1 MEILTL
7 EDGTDTVPRTV
18 GIKLQNIPAVR
29 NLNYISVK
37 G

>member
-7 EDGTDTVPRTV
+7 EDGTDTVSRTV
-18 GIKLQNIPAVR
+18 GIKLQNIPTVR
-29 NLNYISVK
+29 NLSYISAK